1 MILYDSVPK
10 CLLGKYQLVGS
21 VTFACFFILLAL
33 LVATPFIGGC
43 WLTFAPESGF
53 WRTIALV
60 GAGVAVLT
68 VSRVTMYRTHRTS
81 RQMSYF
87 SYLVWSLS
95 ETVALAA
102 LYVLFTWAGDFLE
115 PGELYSTFGNAF
127 VFTVVCLGLSYVISS
142 QYYVINDKDNTIRL
156 LNFSSFT
163 SDDTQT
169 SALSAQKITLYDD
182 GGSIKLVVNLSN
194 LFVIESDD
202 NYIRV
207 RYQDS
212 AGTMKQY
219 MLRCR
224 LKTIED
230 SFAGSDLVRC
240 HRKYIVNINKAEVVF
255 RNKDG
260 YLIDMGPGSS
270 EPIPVSKTYEENV
283 LSRFNSKKS

>member
-21 VTFACFFILLAL
+21 VTFAGFFILLAL
-33 LVATPFIGGC
+33 LVSSPFISGC
-43 WLTFAPESGF
+43 WLTFAPEDGF
-53 WRTIALV
+53 WLTLALV
-60 GAGVAVLT
+60 GAGVAVLSA
-68 VSRVTMYRTHRTS
+68 SRVAMYRTHRTN

-102 LYVLFTWAGDFLE
+102 LYVLFTWAGGFLE
-115 PGELYSTFGNAF
+115 PGGLYVVFGNSF
-127 VFTVVCLGLSYVISS
+127 VFTAVCLGLSYVISS
-142 QYYVINDKDNTIRL
+142 QYYIIGDKDNTIRL
-156 LNFSSFT
+156 LNFNSFT

-169 SALSAQKITLYDD
+169 SELSAQKITLYDD
-182 GGSIKLVVNLSN
+182 SGSIKLVVNLSN
-194 LFVIESDD
+194 LYVIESDD
-202 NYIRV
+202 NYIKV

-240 HRKYIVNINKAEVVF
+240 HRKYIVNINKVEVIF
-255 RNKDG
+255 RDKDG

-270 EPIPVSKTYEENV
+270 DPIPVSKTYEQNV